1 MSTALTPATPA
12 AAPLCRTTTAALADS
27 TGRRAPV
34 GAPGCRQPRP
44 TRTRA
49 HQSARRTTGE
59 LPRFSGNDT
68 HHLPSAADEET
79 RVELLQ
85 RLQAGLCWRR
95 GPAGASQA
103 ETPGGCR
110 IYRTSSGY
118 VVWLQDQHGCNHQRL
133 HEGPTLDDV
142 LDVAANF
149 EQSPA
154 ARR

>member
-1 MSTALTPATPA
+1 MSTAVTPTTPA
-12 AAPLCRTTTAALADS
+12 AALRCCRTTAALADS
-27 TGRRAPV
+27 TGRRAGWVPRAVGNLALLVHVLTSLQGGQPV
-34 GAPGCRQPRP
+34 NY
-44 TRTRA
+44 
-49 HQSARRTTGE
+49 
-59 LPRFSGNDT
+59 PRFNGNDT